1 VAAFIRSVVSDHLG
15 TAWSTDQFLDLTDR
29 GSHPCGIF
37 FSRSLSVFAK
47 LSSDPLGMELFDAEL
62 KGLALL
68 HGAGAKTP
76 SPLGAGAFSI
86 DDRSVLLCEALTERH
101 GQERTVA
108 DWRRMGQALGH
119 LHLVTG
125 PRFGLREF
133 DGFFGPLHQ
142 DNRPAGT
149 TWAEFYAERRL
160 RPRLREAV
168 DSGDLPGALAQGV
181 DSILARM

>member
-1 VAAFIRSVVSDHLG
+1 
-15 TAWSTDQFLDLTDR
+15 
-29 GSHPCGIF
+29 
-37 FSRSLSVFAK
+37 
-47 LSSDPLGMELFDAEL
+47 MELFDAEL

-76 SPLGAGAFSI
+76 SPLGAGAFRI

-101 GQERTVA
+101 GQDRTVA

-125 PRFGLREF
+125 PRFGLRAF

-142 DNRPAGT
+142 DNTPAGT

-168 DSGDLPGALAQGV
+168 DSGDLPDALAQGV
-181 DSILARM
+181 DSILARLSALSGPEPRPNLLHGDAAAEQLCEHRRRRLLDRPGPLLRAS